1 MAPGPGDARPRGTG
15 MRRGPQ
21 GLDPAWGREWGGERW
36 RRAGPCG
43 SRRHLGLIWN
53 CSIAASRLSRMF
65 QHSSLSGVRSHRS
78 IRARE
83 WAAGRC
89 ASRRDLDWRKS
100 ESRIWR
106 PLPWR
111 LLGNG
116 RGAGIRGLRIP
127 WGGRGGWVGAEVAPN
142 AGNVAR
148 PIQGFAT
155 RRPLHCPPQSQADPD
170 ISPGSWTPADDP
182 AASLVAPTL
191 LTFS

>member
-1 MAPGPGDARPRGTG
+1 M
-15 MRRGPQ
+15 
-21 GLDPAWGREWGGERW
+21 GGGRW

-89 ASRRDLDWRKS
+89 ASRPDLDWRKS

-116 RGAGIRGLRIP
+116 RGAGIRGLRTP
-127 WGGRGGWVGAEVAPN
+127 CEERGGWVGAEVAPN
-142 AGNVAR
+142 AGTVAR

-155 RRPLHCPPQSQADPD
+155 RRPLHCPPQIQADPD
-170 ISPGSWTPADDP
+170 IYPQEAGLLQMILRHPWAPQLSLPSPKGLRS
-182 AASLVAPTL
+182 ASREAPRPRAL
-191 LTFS
+191 GVVDS